1 MEYPKI
7 TDNSIYK
14 SITVEE
20 NNNDIR
26 FLGYEMGKLTKIL
39 HENNVV
45 IFKENGHNYWSG
57 IGQTSYSSPRYFI
70 GYYKNRTFSCCKEI
84 EYDKKTVKKAKE
96 LAIKIFKEIE

>member
-14 SITVEE
+14 NITVEE

-70 GYYKNRTFSCCKEI
+70 GYYKNGTFNCYKEI
-84 EYDKKTVKKAKE
+84 EYDRKTVKKAKE
-96 LAIKIFKEIE
+96 LAIEIFKEIE